1 MIKGKKILLIGASG
15 ILGSHY
21 VERFLREKTKLVAI
35 DISGKKFE
43 LIKKKFKKAKYFEC
57 DVRNEKNLKL
67 VIQQALKYLKGL
79 DCLIYN
85 AAATQESFL
94 KNKIKFPKFEN
105 YPLDLWKLSLDV
117 NLTGA
122 FLAARETN
130 NDLKKNKGSIIFVSS
145 IYGLVSP
152 DHRIYKNQKFKSIP
166 AYSASKAGII
176 GLAKWLAS
184 WNAGKVRVNVV
195 SPGGVYNKHN
205 KKFLKS
211 YGTKTLVGR
220 MAKPEEIFGIF
231 KYLISSS
238 ASYVTGQNF
247 IIDGGYT
254 SL

>member
-1 MIKGKKILLIGASG
+1 MIKSKKILLIGATG
-15 ILGSHY
+15 VLGSHY
-21 VERFLREKTKLVAI
+21 VKRFLDEGAKLVAV
-35 DISGKKFE
+35 DLPGKKFE
-43 LIKKKFKKAKYFEC
+43 LLMKKFKKVKFLKC
-57 DVRNEKNLKL
+57 DVTNETSLKTTIKNS
-67 VIQQALKYLKGL
+67 IKYLKGI

-94 KNKIKFPKFEN
+94 KNKKKFPNFEN
-105 YPLDLWKLSLDV
+105 YPLDLWNLSLDI

-122 FLAARETN
+122 FLSARETN
-130 NDLKKNKGSIIFVSS
+130 NELKKSKGSIIFVSS
-145 IYGLVSP
+145 IYGIVSP
-152 DHRIYKNQKFKSIP
+152 DHKIYENQKFKSIP

-211 YGTKTLVGR
+211 YSSKTLVGR
-220 MAKPEEIFGIF
+220 MAKQEEIFGIF
-231 KYLISSS
+231 KYLISDS

>member
-1 MIKGKKILLIGASG
+1 MIKNKKIILIGASG
-15 ILGSHY
+15 VLGSHY
-21 VERFLREKTKLVAI
+21 VKRFSYEKANLVAI
-35 DISGKKFE
+35 DLPSKKFE
-43 LIKKKFKKAKYFEC
+43 FLRKKFKKVKFFEC
-57 DVRNEKNLKL
+57 NIKDEKKFINIIKSS
-67 VIQQALKYLKGL
+67 IKFLKGL
-79 DCLIYN
+79 DCMIYN
-85 AAATQESFL
+85 AAATQESFV
-94 KNKIKFPKFEN
+94 KNKKKFPKFEN
-105 YPLDLWKLSLDV
+105 YPIDLWNSSLEI

-130 NDLKKNKGSIIFVSS
+130 RELKKNKGSIIFVSS

-166 AYSASKAGII
+166 AYSASKAGVI

-195 SPGGVYNKHN
+195 SPGGVYNQHN

-211 YGTKTLVGR
+211 YGSKTLIGR
-220 MAKPEEIFGIF
+220 MANQEEIFGIF
-231 KYLISSS
+231 KYLISDS